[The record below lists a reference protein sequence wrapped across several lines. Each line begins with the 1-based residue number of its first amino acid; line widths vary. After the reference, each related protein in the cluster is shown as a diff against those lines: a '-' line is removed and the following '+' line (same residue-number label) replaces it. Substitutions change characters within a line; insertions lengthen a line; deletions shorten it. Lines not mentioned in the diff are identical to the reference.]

1 MGFRSGMNS
10 IVLFLGFYFLHS
22 VSFADT
28 RTVPVME
35 LGGQFYAGD
44 EGKSL
49 RGAKA
54 YSASFRSEVDR
65 GRLRGIVAAQ
75 FDYSAGDASVGT
87 DTLAY
92 KMYGGSFVPGYSMY
106 FFKEG
111 YFQPFFTAAGIVG
124 WNFLS
129 LTSPATGT
137 EPYTQGFSYGYEISS
152 GVDIR
157 FQRSRSRAYRLKCAY
172 TSLSGSVA
180 GLSGFQLSGIKFVIG
195 IVF

>member
-1 MGFRSGMNS
+1 MDLSFRPGKRVC
-10 IVLFLGFYFLHS
+10 ILFLGFLS
-22 VSFADT
+22 SFILAET

-35 LGGQFYAGD
+35 VGGQFYAGE

-54 YSASFRSEVDR
+54 YAASFRSEVDR
-65 GRLRGIVAAQ
+65 GRLRGIVGAQ
-75 FDYSAGDASVGT
+75 FDYSSGDASVGT
-87 DTLAY
+87 DTLPY
-92 KMYGGSFVPGYSMY
+92 TMYGGSFVPGYSVY
-106 FFKEG
+106 FFRDG

-129 LTSPATGT
+129 LTSPSAGT

-172 TSLSGSVA
+172 TSVSGNVA
-180 GLSGFQLSGIKFVIG
+180 GLSGFQLSGIKFVLG